1 MSPLTG
7 LKMIS
12 FQFYKYVA
20 PTALR
25 KKQPPS
31 PIERSAR
38 RAPEAQARSDVA
50 AFSFR
55 DGGGGMSAHRQI
67 QRRRRGIV
75 VENAAQTISSSVG
88 AAYSDVA
95 PDGAENDFISILQIY
110 RADGAAE
117 ETPTLAKAEICEVH
131 GG

>member
-12 FQFYKYVA
+12 FQFYKYIA
-20 PTALR
+20 PTALH

-38 RAPEAQARSDVA
+38 RAPEAQARSDAA

-55 DGGGGMSAHRQI
+55 NGG
-67 QRRRRGIV
+67 
-75 VENAAQTISSSVG
+75 VG
-88 AAYSDVA
+88 AAA
-95 PDGAENDFISILQIY
+95 L
-110 RADGAAE
+110 
-117 ETPTLAKAEICEVH
+117 
-131 GG
+131 